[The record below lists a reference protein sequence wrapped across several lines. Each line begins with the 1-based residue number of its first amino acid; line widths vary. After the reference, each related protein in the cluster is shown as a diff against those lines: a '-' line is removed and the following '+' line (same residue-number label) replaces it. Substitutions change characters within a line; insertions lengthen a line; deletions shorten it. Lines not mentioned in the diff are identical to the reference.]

1 MLRSDATARS
11 SAGWALLVALFLLIL
26 LGGCFRLRSQERP
39 LTVTATPAV
48 TKAGASPTPILA
60 ATAVVTIVPAGT
72 TYEVQPG
79 DTLSSIAARYDVTVE
94 DMVKAND
101 IVDPNLIKAG
111 QKLVIP
117 KPQGR

>member
-1 MLRSDATARS
+1 M
-11 SAGWALLVALFLLIL
+11 
-26 LGGCFRLRSQERP
+26 
-39 LTVTATPAV
+39 
-48 TKAGASPTPILA
+48 
-60 ATAVVTIVPAGT
+60 PAGT

-94 DMVKAND
+94 DLVKAND
-101 IVDPNLIKAG
+101 IVDPNLIKVG